1 MNIYDQ
7 LDHSLDG
14 CPQKNYTIFS
24 LLINYAKNK
33 YLQKKRVKYKK
44 NKHFKSKW
52 MTKGLLNSI
61 NTKDRLY
68 KMMVQTST
76 DSVMYEPLRANLKA
90 YQRILKNSINEAKRV
105 YHHNLFARYK
115 SDIKKTW
122 SIIKDTLG
130 KKNVQKKDT
139 SEFIIN
145 NKTITNPAEV
155 ANEFNK
161 YFVSIGQT
169 LSRNVQSNRSYDEYL
184 VENTNC
190 QLIFNPVNEE
200 MVAKIINQL
209 KNKSSY
215 GHDGISNILIKQS
228 QQCLTKSLTLIINQ
242 CLRSGCFP
250 YQLKLSKVRPVYKSS
265 DTKMFNNYRPISLLP
280 SMSKIFEYVIFHQ
293 TMAYFND
300 NKLLCSNQ
308 FGFRPKRSTELAALK
323 LINHLISELDKNN
336 SPTNI
341 YIDLSK
347 AFDTLDHL
355 ILLNKLKYYGVTGAA
370 NLLFQNYLSNRQQYV
385 EYNGATSQKLKIS
398 TGVPQGSILGPLL
411 FLIYINDLPSVSNV
425 LQMLMYADDT
435 TLYCNF
441 NSINDVN
448 RINEELCKVSAWL
461 SANKLALNVAETKY
475 IMFRTINKRIQYP
488 EMKLNNIAI
497 ERVSKFKFLGIWLD
511 EYLNWNQ
518 HISHISIKLSRIN
531 GTMSRLKQ
539 ICPQSILMMI
549 YNTLSLPHLNYGI
562 LLWGAKVKKDQK
574 LHLLQKKSMRIITSQ
589 HYRSHSEPIFK
600 NLGLLMVHDLYY
612 MAIIKFYYNMMNGH
626 LPDDFNCFK
635 PHTSISCTRYPI
647 RNPIMQ
653 YPFIKHEYARYAL
666 NYQLIRV
673 INGNTDCFS
682 LSNPLNNSI
691 LEKATTH
698 SFYGY
703 KVYAKTMILASY
715 REACNIVDCYTCNNL

>member
-1 MNIYDQ
+1 M
-7 LDHSLDG
+7 
-14 CPQKNYTIFS
+14 
-24 LLINYAKNK
+24 
-33 YLQKKRVKYKK
+33 
-44 NKHFKSKW
+44 
-52 MTKGLLNSI
+52 
-61 NTKDRLY
+61 
-68 KMMVQTST
+68 
-76 DSVMYEPLRANLKA
+76 
-90 YQRILKNSINEAKRV
+90 
-105 YHHNLFARYK
+105 
-115 SDIKKTW
+115 
-122 SIIKDTLG
+122 
-130 KKNVQKKDT
+130 KNVPKKDT

-184 VENTNC
+184 VANTNC
-190 QLIFNPVNEE
+190 QLIFHPVNEE

-300 NKLLCSNQ
+300 KKLLCSKQ
-308 FGFRPKRSTELAALK
+308 FDFRPKRSTELATLK
-323 LINHLISELDKNN
+323 LINHLISELDKRT
-336 SPTNI
+336 PPQIYIYI

-355 ILLNKLKYYGVTGAA
+355 IHGVTGAA

-411 FLIYINDLPSVSNV
+411 FFIYINDLPSVSNV

-441 NSINDVN
+441 NSINNVK

-461 SANKLALNVAETKY
+461 SANKLALNVEKTKY

-497 ERVSKFKFLGIWLD
+497 ERVSKFKFLGI
-511 EYLNWNQ
+511 
-518 HISHISIKLSRIN
+518 
-531 GTMSRLKQ
+531 
-539 ICPQSILMMI
+539 
-549 YNTLSLPHLNYGI
+549 
-562 LLWGAKVKKDQK
+562 
-574 LHLLQKKSMRIITSQ
+574 
-589 HYRSHSEPIFK
+589 
-600 NLGLLMVHDLYY
+600 
-612 MAIIKFYYNMMNGH
+612 
-626 LPDDFNCFK
+626 
-635 PHTSISCTRYPI
+635 
-647 RNPIMQ
+647 
-653 YPFIKHEYARYAL
+653 
-666 NYQLIRV
+666 
-673 INGNTDCFS
+673 
-682 LSNPLNNSI
+682 
-691 LEKATTH
+691 
-698 SFYGY
+698 
-703 KVYAKTMILASY
+703 
-715 REACNIVDCYTCNNL
+715 